1 VEVSIKV
8 QFLYIYGMDK
18 ENSLTLLFVVNPRS
32 GKNKVDYKAAIEG
45 YFKNLS
51 HRIHF
56 FMLDEKVDEN
66 SLRKSIEEITPDRV
80 IAVGGDGTITL
91 VAKQLLGTGT
101 PMGIIPAGSANGMAK
116 ELNIPMAV
124 NEALNITLQGEVKS
138 SDVIDVNNQ
147 ICLHLSDIGL
157 NAQLVKYFEQGNM
170 RGKLGY
176 ARFVLKVL
184 WRKQFMHVV
193 IQSKDKE
200 IRRDALM
207 VVLANASKYGT
218 GAVINPEGSLYDGL
232 FEVVI
237 IRRLAISE
245 IFKMW
250 VKPQPFNRKKIE
262 VFHARSVQIETSR
275 KVPFQVDGEYLG
287 KVKRVVATILP
298 SRLKLILPIEK

>member
-1 VEVSIKV
+1 MEQK
-8 QFLYIYGMDK
+8 D
-18 ENSLTLLFVVNPRS
+18 SLKLLFVINPRS
-32 GKNKVDYKAAIEG
+32 GKNKVDYRAAIDS

-51 HRIHF
+51 HQIHYF
-56 FMLDEKVDEN
+56 LLEEKVDEN
-66 SLRKSIEEITPDRV
+66 YLQKSLDELKPDRV

-91 VAKQLLGTGT
+91 VAKQLLKSHT

-116 ELNIPMAV
+116 EQAIPIAV
-124 NEALNITLQGEVKS
+124 NDALDTVVNGEIKS
-138 SDVIDVNNQ
+138 SDLISVNNQ

-157 NAQLVKYFEQGNM
+157 NAQLVKYFEKGNM

-184 WRKQFMHVV
+184 WRKQFMQVV

-200 IRRDALM
+200 IRRNALM

-218 GAVINPEGSLYDGL
+218 GAVINPEGSIYDGL
-232 FEVVI
+232 FEVVV

-250 VKPQPFNRKKIE
+250 FKPQPFNRKKIE
-262 VFHARSVQIETSR
+262 VFHARSVEIETSR
-275 KVPFQVDGEYLG
+275 KVHFQVDGEYVG
-287 KVKRVVATILP
+287 KVKRVVANILP
-298 SRLKLILPIEK
+298 SQLNLILPPGS